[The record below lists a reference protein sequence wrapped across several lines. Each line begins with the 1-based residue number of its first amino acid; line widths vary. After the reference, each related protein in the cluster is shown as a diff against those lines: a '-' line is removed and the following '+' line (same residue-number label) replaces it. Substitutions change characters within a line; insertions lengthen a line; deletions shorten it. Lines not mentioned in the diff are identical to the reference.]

1 MRPVLKDWER
11 KLFCLMCRHKYR
23 NSRNMKKQENVLQTK
38 EQNKTLETDP
48 NEIEINALPEKVL
61 ETTFIKILT
70 EVKRI
75 MHGQC
80 ENFNRDG
87 K

>member
-11 KLFCLMCRHKYR
+11 KLFCLMHRHKYR
-23 NSRNMKKQENVLQTK
+23 NSRNVKKQENVLQTK
-38 EQNKTLETDP
+38 EQNKIPETDP
-48 NEIEINALPEKVL
+48 NEIERNDLPEKVL
-61 ETTFIKILT
+61 EITFIKILT

-75 MHGQC
+75 MHGQW